1 MYVLLCLLCPNNSIV
16 RTIQINAA
24 SRREQRARYLSGVA
38 SMLQKLL
45 AALNERTEWG
55 QVLIVDTLETLAKP
69 KAPSSVIP
77 PPACSTPTLPL
88 SCPPS
93 KSPWVT
99 PNL

>member
-1 MYVLLCLLCPNNSIV
+1 MYVLLCLLYPNNSLV

-55 QVLIVDTLETLAKP
+55 QVLIVDTLEALAKP

-77 PPACSTPTLPL
+77 PPAHTTLFVL
-88 SCPPS
+88 CCG
-93 KSPWVT
+93 
-99 PNL
+99 N